1 MRFAKLREVFGT
13 LHFRLTMWHTATV
26 LFMIVVTLLGV
37 REGVRSALLQET
49 DQLLSEDAREM
60 SLVVNEFLPDVE
72 QIEHALERKA
82 STHAHRG
89 LFVEL
94 LDGQGKVIWHSEAMP
109 ESLLPANLR
118 LKSGQPATRAGQR
131 VLQQD
136 LARPVAGARVIR
148 IGSSLE
154 PLVADVDKL
163 TQLMM
168 IVGAIVLLVSPL
180 GGYWL
185 AGRAT
190 RPLAK
195 IIDTTARLHPSN
207 LDERLQLRGT
217 RDELDRLSLTVNGL
231 LDRIAA
237 YLEQNRQ
244 FTANAAHE
252 LRSPLAAIQS
262 SLEVAMG
269 AERSAEEY
277 KDLIGET
284 LEECGRL
291 RDLVNQLLQLA
302 ESDAGR
308 IEIGRDALQLDQ
320 VIQKACEMFAGVAE
334 AANSRLMIG
343 CLHGAQV
350 YGDANRLRQVINNL
364 VDNAIKFSS
373 EGGTILVKL
382 FTDPFSRYV
391 VLQVSDTGTGIPQED
406 LPHVFERFYQADK
419 SRQRKER
426 RGGTGLGLSICQSI
440 VAAHGGTIEIDSEL
454 GRGTT
459 VTVKLPSARLAG
471 RDEIGLPLKTIEVPA
486 AT

>member
-13 LHFRLTMWHTATV
+13 LHFRLTMWHTATL
-26 LFMIVVTLLGV
+26 LFMVVATLLAV

-49 DQLLSEDAREM
+49 DQLLSEDAGEM

-94 LDGQGKVIWHSEAMP
+94 LDAQGKVIWNSESTPA
-109 ESLLPANLR
+109 LPANLR
-118 LKSGQPATRAGQR
+118 LKSGQPATFAGQR
-131 VLQQD
+131 ILQQE
-136 LARPVAGARVIR
+136 LTRPAAGARVIR

-163 TQLMM
+163 TKLML
-168 IVGAIVLLVSPL
+168 IVGAIVLLISPL

-190 RPLAK
+190 RPLAR
-195 IIDTTARLHPSN
+195 IIDTTARLHPSK

-252 LRSPLAAIQS
+252 LRSPLAAIQN
-262 SLEVAMG
+262 SLEVGLG
-269 AERSAEEY
+269 AERSTEEY
-277 KDLIGET
+277 KELLGET
-284 LEECGRL
+284 LESCGGL

-308 IEIGRDALQLDQ
+308 IEIGPHALPLDQ
-320 VIQKACEMFAGVAE
+320 VIQKACDMFAGVAE
-334 AANSRLMIG
+334 AVDSRLTIG
-343 CLHGAQV
+343 CLEPAQV
-350 YGDANRLRQVINNL
+350 YGDASRLRQVINNL
-364 VDNAIKFSS
+364 LDNAIKFSS
-373 EGGTILVKL
+373 AGGSIVVKL
-382 FTDPFSRYV
+382 FTDPFSMHV
-391 VLQVSDTGTGIPQED
+391 VLQVSDTGAGIPQED

-419 SRQRKER
+419 SRQRRER

-459 VTVKLPSARLAG
+459 VTVKLPSARIAG